1 MEQVNQPL
9 LVSLPFKLIALKV
22 IVTLMDMIYQRLIS
36 LKMEENLQCVH
47 NTTLSLISLQLK
59 NICSLLQGLKDY
71 QAQRYQVMWI

>member
-9 LVSLPFKLIALKV
+9 LVSLPFKLIAQKV
-22 IVTLMDMIYQRLIS
+22 IVTLMEMIYQRLIL
-36 LKMEENLQCVH
+36 LKTEENLQCVH

-71 QAQRYQVMWI
+71 QAQRYQVMLI